1 MIVSWSPVVW
11 MDMIGSSLS
20 LLLGFWCTRSA
31 WLWRRQKPDDIF
43 RDYIF
48 LLTLA
53 FAFFVVSRSFS
64 HLIKQ
69 ILLLNGLPAV
79 WADIAPFSGATNTA
93 SFIVIFAFGVYFQRF
108 QRVHLELE
116 DYKNNLEEL
125 VAERTCELK
134 DANRSLEKENRQ
146 RRQAEEGLRQAS
158 ATLENVF
165 MSASPLCI
173 TAVDY
178 ELVEANNAYLE
189 IWPNPRQDHES
200 VKCYESRPGDLCHT
214 AECPLEQ
221 VIHGREEVTCE
232 AAKLARDGSEKIFLQ
247 TTRPFRDADGNL
259 IGTVTSFQD
268 ITARKRAMKEL
279 AAERERL
286 SVTLRSIGDGVITT
300 DLEGRVLMLNKVA
313 EKLCGWSQQEAM
325 GRPLIEVFR
334 ISNERT
340 GESCENPVE
349 QVLATGHAKQLAN
362 HTVLL
367 ARDGRSY
374 CIADSAAPI
383 RDAESKV
390 IGVVLVFRDVTE
402 KKRMEEELLKTEKLK
417 SVGLLA
423 GGIAHDFNNI
433 LAAILGNIDLAIHRL
448 GSDRVAVP
456 LLAEA
461 EKASLRAKDLTQQL
475 LTFAK
480 GGSPVLRTVS
490 IAGIIRDSALF
501 ILRGSNVDCK
511 MDIPDDLWLVDI
523 DPGQMSQV
531 IQNMTLNARQV
542 MPDGGTV
549 VIACRNH
556 RERSAR
562 SHRLCN
568 WVEITI
574 ADQGPGVDPG
584 VVDRIFDP
592 YFSTKQG
599 GCGLGL
605 SICHSII
612 TQHKGRIKVSSAP
625 EGGAV
630 FVIQLPAS
638 TSVVTSE
645 QQVKLEAQGPRQ
657 EGGRILV
664 MDDDVLV
671 ANIARE
677 ILVTLGYEPVVVKD
691 GREAIRAY
699 KQAMADG
706 EKFDAVIMDLTIP
719 GGMGGKKAVGEV
731 LALDPA
737 AKVIVSS
744 GYSNDPVMA
753 FFQEHGFC
761 AAIAKPFLVDEL
773 QAVIGRVLNS

>member
-11 MDMIGSSLS
+11 LDMIGSGLS
-20 LLLGFWCTRSA
+20 LVLGFWCTRSA

-53 FAFFVVSRSFS
+53 FAFFVISRSFS

-79 WADIAPFSGATNTA
+79 WAAIAPFSGAMTTA

-108 QRVHLELE
+108 QKVHRELE
-116 DYKNNLEEL
+116 TYKNNLEEL
-125 VAERTCELK
+125 VAERTSELE
-134 DANRSLEKENRQ
+134 DANMALEKENRQ

-158 ATLENVF
+158 TTLENVF

-178 ELVEANNAYLE
+178 ELVEANRAYLE

-200 VKCYESRPGDLCHT
+200 VKCYESRPGSLCHT
-214 AECPLEQ
+214 VECPLEQ

-232 AAKLARDGSEKIFLQ
+232 AAKLARDGSEKVFLQ

-268 ITARKRAMKEL
+268 ITERKLAMKEL

-300 DLEGRVLMLNKVA
+300 DLRGRVVMLNKVA
-313 EKLCGWSQQEAM
+313 EKLCGWSQREAM
-325 GRPLIEVFR
+325 GRPLVEVFR
-334 ISNERT
+334 ISNEKT
-340 GESCENPVE
+340 GKSCENPVE

-367 ARDGRSY
+367 SRDGRSY
-374 CIADSAAPI
+374 SIADSAAPI
-383 RDAESKV
+383 RDAESRV
-390 IGVVLVFRDVTE
+390 VGVVLVFRDVTE

-511 MDIPDDLWLVDI
+511 LDIPDDLWLVDI

-549 VIACRNH
+549 EIACHNRQD
-556 RERSAR
+556 RSSR
-562 SHRLCN
+562 PRN

-574 ADQGPGVDPG
+574 ADQGPGVDPD
-584 VVDRIFDP
+584 VADRIFDP

-605 SICHSII
+605 SICHSIVI
-612 TQHKGRIKVSSAP
+612 QHKGRIKVSSGPA
-625 EGGAV
+625 GGAI

-645 QQVKLEAQGPRQ
+645 QQDQLEAHGPQQ
-657 EGGRILV
+657 EGGRILI

-671 ANIARE
+671 ADIARE
-677 ILVTLGYEPVVVKD
+677 ILTTLGYEPVVVKD
-691 GREAIRAY
+691 GREAIRVY
-699 KQAMADG
+699 QQAMADG

-773 QAVIGRVLNS
+773 KAVVGRVLNS

>member
-11 MDMIGSSLS
+11 LDMIGSVLS
-20 LLLGFWCTRSA
+20 LVLGLWCTLSA

-64 HLIKQ
+64 HLVKQ

-79 WADIAPFSGATNTA
+79 WAAIAPFSGATTTA

-108 QRVHLELE
+108 QKIHLELE
-116 DYKNNLEEL
+116 TYKNNLEEL
-125 VAERTCELK
+125 VAERTSELE
-134 DANRSLEKENRQ
+134 DANMALEKENRQ

-178 ELVEANNAYLE
+178 ELVEANRAYLE
-189 IWPNPRQDHES
+189 IWPNLRQAHES
-200 VKCYESRPGDLCHT
+200 VKCYESRPGSLCHT

-268 ITARKRAMKEL
+268 ITERKLAMKEL

-300 DLEGRVLMLNKVA
+300 DLRGRVVMLNKVA
-313 EKLCGWSQQEAM
+313 EKLCGWSQREAM
-325 GRPLIEVFR
+325 GRPLVEVFR
-334 ISNERT
+334 ISNEKT
-340 GESCENPVE
+340 GKPCENPVDR
-349 QVLATGHAKQLAN
+349 VLATGHAKQLAN

-367 ARDGRSY
+367 ARDGRLYS
-374 CIADSAAPI
+374 IADSAAPI
-383 RDAESKV
+383 RDAESRV

-402 KKRMEEELLKTEKLK
+402 KKHMEEELLKTEKLK

-448 GSDRVAVP
+448 GSDQVAVP

-480 GGSPVLRTVS
+480 GGCPVLRTVS

-511 MDIPDDLWLVDI
+511 LDIPDDLWLVDI

-549 VIACRNH
+549 VIACRNWQD
-556 RERSAR
+556 RSSR
-562 SHRLCN
+562 PRN

-574 ADQGPGVDPG
+574 ADQGPGVDPD
-584 VVDRIFDP
+584 VADRIFDP

-605 SICHSII
+605 SICHSIVI
-612 TQHKGRIKVSSAP
+612 QHKGRIKVSSGPA
-625 EGGAV
+625 GGAI

-645 QQVKLEAQGPRQ
+645 QQDRLEAHGPRQ

-671 ANIARE
+671 ADIARE
-677 ILVTLGYEPVVVKD
+677 ILTTLGYEPVVVKD
-691 GREAIRAY
+691 GREAIRVY
-699 KQAMADG
+699 QQAMAEG

-773 QAVIGRVLNS
+773 KAVIGRVLNS

>member
-11 MDMIGSSLS
+11 LDMIGSSLS
-20 LLLGFWCTRSA
+20 LLLGIWCTRSA
-31 WLWRRQKPDDIF
+31 WLWRRQKSDDIF

-53 FAFFVVSRSFS
+53 FAFFVISRSFS
-64 HLIKQ
+64 HLVKQ
-69 ILLLNGLPAV
+69 ILLLNGLPLI
-79 WADIAPFSGATNTA
+79 WADIAPFSGATTTA

-108 QRVHLELE
+108 QKLHQELE
-116 DYKNNLEEL
+116 TYKNNLEEL
-125 VAERTCELK
+125 VAERTCELE
-134 DANRSLEKENRQ
+134 DANGALEKENRQ

-178 ELVEANNAYLE
+178 ELVEANRAYLE

-200 VKCYESRPGDLCHT
+200 VKCYESRPGNLCHT

-221 VIHGREEVTCE
+221 VIHGREEVTVE
-232 AAKLARDGSEKIFLQ
+232 AIKMVRDGTERVFLQ
-247 TTRPFRDADGNL
+247 TTRPFRDADDNL

-268 ITARKRAMKEL
+268 ITEQKRAMKEL

-300 DLEGRVLMLNKVA
+300 DLRGRVVMLNKVA
-313 EKLCGWSQQEAM
+313 EKLCGWSQQEAV
-325 GRPLIEVFR
+325 GRPLVEVFR
-334 ISNERT
+334 ISDEKT
-340 GESCENPVE
+340 GKSCENPVDR
-349 QVLATGHAKQLAN
+349 VLATGSAKRLAN
-362 HTVLL
+362 HTVLI

-374 CIADSAAPI
+374 SIADSAAPI
-383 RDAESKV
+383 RDAESRV

-448 GSDRVAVP
+448 GSDLVAVP

-461 EKASLRAKDLTQQL
+461 EKASLRAKELTQQL

-542 MPDGGTV
+542 MSDGGTV
-549 VIACRNH
+549 MIACRNH
-556 RERSAR
+556 KERSAR
-562 SHRLCN
+562 SHN

-574 ADQGPGVDPG
+574 ADQGPGIDPG

-638 TSVVTSE
+638 TSVVTPE
-645 QQVKLEAQGPRQ
+645 QQVKLEPHGSCQ

-691 GREAIRAY
+691 GREAISAY

-773 QAVIGRVLNS
+773 KAVIGRVLNS

>member
-11 MDMIGSSLS
+11 VDMLGSSLT
-20 LLLGFWCTRSA
+20 LVLGFWCTRSS
-31 WLWRRQKPDDIF
+31 WLWRRKKPDDIF

-53 FAFFVVSRSFS
+53 FAFFVISRSVS
-64 HLIKQ
+64 HLLKQ
-69 ILLLNGLPAV
+69 ILLMNDMAAV
-79 WADIAPFSGATNTA
+79 WADIAPFSGATTTA
-93 SFIVIFAFGVYFQRF
+93 SFIVIFAFGVYFQRL
-108 QRVHLELE
+108 QKIYLEFE
-116 DYKNNLEEL
+116 VYKNNLEEL
-125 VAERTCELK
+125 VAERTFELE
-134 DANRSLEKENRQ
+134 DANRLLEKENRQ
-146 RRQAEEGLRQAS
+146 RQQAEEGLRQAS

-173 TAVDY
+173 TAIDY

-189 IWPNPRQDHES
+189 IWPNPQLAHES
-200 VKCYESRPGDLCHT
+200 VKCYESRPGILCHT

-221 VIHGREEVTCE
+221 VIHGRGEVTCE
-232 AAKLARDGSEKIFLQ
+232 SAKLARDGSEKAFLQ

-268 ITARKRAMKEL
+268 ITDRKQAMKEL

-300 DLEGRVLMLNKVA
+300 DLQGRVLMLNKVA

-325 GRPLIEVFR
+325 GRPLVEVFR
-334 ISNERT
+334 ISNEKT
-340 GESCENPVE
+340 GQSCENPVDK
-349 QVLATGHAKQLAN
+349 VLATGNAQLLAN
-362 HTVLL
+362 HTVLI
-367 ARDGRSY
+367 ARDGTSY
-374 CIADSAAPI
+374 SIADSAAPI
-383 RDAESKV
+383 RDSESRV

-433 LAAILGNIDLAIHRL
+433 LAAILGNIDLAINRL

-549 VIACRNH
+549 VIACRNKQG
-556 RERSAR
+556 RSAR
-562 SHRLCN
+562 SRN

-574 ADQGPGVDPG
+574 TDQGPGIDPG
-584 VVDRIFDP
+584 VTDRIFDP
-592 YFSTKQG
+592 YFSTKQDG
-599 GCGLGL
+599 SGLGL

-625 EGGAV
+625 AGGAT
-630 FVIQLPAS
+630 FIILLPAS
-638 TSVVTSE
+638 TSVVTAE
-645 QQVKLEAQGPRQ
+645 QQVQLEAHGPQQ
-657 EGGRILV
+657 EGARILI
-664 MDDDVLV
+664 MDDDAMV
-671 ANIARE
+671 ANIAWE
-677 ILVTLGYEPVVVKD
+677 MLTHLGYKPVVVKD
-691 GREAIRAY
+691 GRDAIQAY
-699 KQAMADG
+699 QQAMADG

-719 GGMGGKKAVGEV
+719 GGMGGKKAVREV

-737 AKVIVSS
+737 AKVIVAS
-744 GYSNDPVMA
+744 GYSHDPVMA
-753 FFQEHGFC
+753 FFQDHGFC

-773 QAVIGRVLNS
+773 KAVIGRVLNS

>member
-20 LLLGFWCTRSA
+20 LVLGFWCTRSA
-31 WLWRRQKPDDIF
+31 WLWRRQKPDDVF

-48 LLTLA
+48 LLTTA
-53 FAFFVVSRSFS
+53 FAFFVISRSVS
-64 HLIKQ
+64 HLVKQ
-69 ILLLNGLPAV
+69 ILLLNGLSAV
-79 WADIAPFSGATNTA
+79 WADISPFSGATTTA

-108 QRVHLELE
+108 QRVHQELE
-116 DYKNNLEEL
+116 VYKNNLEEL

-134 DANRSLEKENRQ
+134 DANQSLEMENRQ

-158 ATLENVF
+158 ATLENIF

-178 ELVEANNAYLE
+178 ELVEANMAYRE
-189 IWPNPRQDHES
+189 IWPNPRPAHES
-200 VKCYESRPGDLCHT
+200 VKCYESRPGSLCHT

-221 VIHGREEVTCE
+221 VIHGRGEVTCE
-232 AAKLARDGSEKIFLQ
+232 AEKLAGDGSEKVFLQ

-268 ITARKRAMKEL
+268 ITERKRAMKEL
-279 AAERERL
+279 AAEREQL

-300 DLEGRVLMLNKVA
+300 DLRGQVVMLNKVA
-313 EKLCGWSQQEAM
+313 EELCGWSQQEAM
-325 GRPLIEVFR
+325 GRPLAEVFR

-340 GESCENPVE
+340 GQSYENPVD
-349 QVLATGHAKQLAN
+349 QVLTTGHAKRLAN
-362 HTVLL
+362 HTVLV

-374 CIADSAAPI
+374 SIADSAAPI
-383 RDAESKV
+383 RDAESLV

-402 KKRMEEELLKTEKLK
+402 KKRMEEEQLKTEKLK

-475 LTFAK
+475 LTFAQ

-549 VIACRNH
+549 VIACRNKQG
-556 RERSAR
+556 RSAR
-562 SHRLCN
+562 SRN

-574 ADQGPGVDPG
+574 TDQGPGIDPG

-599 GCGLGL
+599 GSGLGL

-625 EGGAV
+625 AGGTT
-630 FVIQLPAS
+630 FIIQLSAS
-638 TSVVTSE
+638 TCVVTSE
-645 QQVKLEAQGPRQ
+645 QQVQLEAHGPQQ

-699 KQAMADG
+699 QQAMADG

-719 GGMGGKKAVGEV
+719 GGMGGKKAVGEI

-761 AAIAKPFLVDEL
+761 AAIAKPFLINDL
-773 QAVIGRVLNS
+773 KAVIARVLNS